1 MTDEPL
7 FPRRQPCPCG
17 SGEKFKNCCEPIAP
31 SVDAEVIAR
40 VEAAH
45 PGTLANMI
53 AGFDE
58 EIARRKS

>member
-1 MTDEPL
+1 MRNGRAY
-7 FPRRQPCPCG
+7 RRGLLIPAAL
-17 SGEKFKNCCEPIAP
+17 NCCEPIAP

-40 VEAAH
+40 VEAAN

-58 EIARRKS
+58 EITRRK